1 MSKFVR
7 REKILSK
14 QQIKQLLNIKKKF
27 DPMPASVY
35 DKGGLVSSGGVD
47 RNIRDT
53 NKYPITH
60 KDYPKICKTYE
71 SYLEENYDHG
81 HNITQFDYLDYG
93 KGQFFMM
100 HTDSQHHRQ
109 ELGDNSNVSG
119 RIWSSSTLLEQSKDL
134 QGGDLLIYGPKPNNY
149 PMKIQ
154 LEVGETVWF
163 PSHFFHE
170 VTPVTKGKRTVLVVW
185 AGETEDEIKKRHSV
199 AATMARGNTSI
210 L

>member
-14 QQIKQLLNIKKKF
+14 QQIKQLLNVKKKV

-35 DKGGLVSSGGVD
+35 NKDGLTSSGGVD
-47 RNIRDT
+47 QNIRDT
-53 NKYPITH
+53 NKYPIVH
-60 KDYPKICKTYE
+60 KDYPQICKTYE
-71 SYLEENYDHG
+71 SYLKENYDHG

-134 QGGDLLIYGPKPNNY
+134 QGGDLLIYGPKPNRN
-149 PMKIQ
+149 PMRVQ

-170 VTPVTKGKRTVLVVW
+170 VTPVTRGKRTVLVVW